1 MSATASKIRNIRCK
15 YCHKEGCRC
24 ALLSPISLLFS
35 CLLLSA
41 ELVKITSE
49 TMQYEIDRDSSILEQ
64 ILPDS
69 EEKLELVEGI
79 PKKDDE
85 K

>member
-1 MSATASKIRNIRCK
+1 MCVPR
-15 YCHKEGCRC
+15 
-24 ALLSPISLLFS
+24 SPFTLLFL

>member
-1 MSATASKIRNIRCK
+1 MC
-15 YCHKEGCRC
+15 EGDQRQ
-24 ALLSPISLLFS
+24 LLHRGSRVSDVSPHTHIQDTTHLTRLA
-35 CLLLSA
+35 CL
-41 ELVKITSE
+41 TNSE

-69 EEKLELVEGI
+69 EERMDLVDGI
-79 PKKDDE
+79 PKTDDE

>member
-1 MSATASKIRNIRCK
+1 VRFFAD
-15 YCHKEGCRC
+15 
-24 ALLSPISLLFS
+24 SLLFPS
-35 CLLLSA
+35 YFYLFA

-79 PKKDDE
+79 PKTDDE